1 MCSWKLPY
9 FNYNVEFP
17 TLCLS
22 DGSHMPNT
30 WWISVFQLLNSN
42 LGSLT
47 FLYILFLHCLRYSRL
62 CSPCSIVIYSE
73 ICGSYLA
80 KLTTTLLGRGSL
92 FPSMISFSHQSPYS
106 LLSPTNVIF
115 SPPLYF
121 LSCNAVISHWY
132 ADMFQTEPL
141 TRAPTEVWLLFY
153 LIYTIVL
160 YTHHSYSLEH

>member
-9 FNYNVEFP
+9 FDYNVEFP

-22 DGSHMPNT
+22 DGSQMPNT
-30 WWISVFQLLNSN
+30 WWIPVFQLLNSN

-115 SPPLYF
+115 SPPLIF
-121 LSCNAVISHWY
+121 LHVMQSSPT
-132 ADMFQTEPL
+132 DMQICSKQSLSQGPL
-141 TRAPTEVWLLFY
+141 LKCDC
-153 LIYTIVL
+153 
-160 YTHHSYSLEH
+160 YSI